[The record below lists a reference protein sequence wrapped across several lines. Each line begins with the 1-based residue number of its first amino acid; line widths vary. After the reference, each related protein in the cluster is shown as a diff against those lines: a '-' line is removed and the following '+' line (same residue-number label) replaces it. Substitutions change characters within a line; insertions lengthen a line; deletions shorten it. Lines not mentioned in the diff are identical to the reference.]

1 MEDMQETLVAL
12 FTEVAILEQ
21 LVRVREERHA
31 LHNLSM
37 GEFGLLNYFMLNH
50 PAAESIASMAFVF
63 QEDEDH
69 TRAKVDA
76 LAARGLITVA
86 PAPNPSDAMVMITDK
101 GRDARN
107 EVIEKMAP
115 VIKMAVAEIPAHD
128 IVATLKTLR
137 EIRLTLDNL
146 PDR

>member
-1 MEDMQETLVAL
+1 MQETLVAL
-12 FTEVAILEQ
+12 FTEIAILEQ

-37 GEFGLLNYFMLNH
+37 GEFGLLNYFMLNN
-50 PAAESIASMAFVF
+50 PRPESIAGMAFVF
-63 QEDEDH
+63 QEEEDH
-69 TRAKVDA
+69 TRAKVDS
-76 LAARGLITVA
+76 LAARGLVSVT
-86 PAPNPSDAMVMITDK
+86 PATDPRNAMVMITDK

-107 EVIEKMAP
+107 EVIDKMAP
-115 VIKMAVAEIPAHD
+115 VIKMAVSEIPPQE